1 MNTSSICHKFDDLQ
15 TLLAKINVK
24 LNVTGITKTRLNKST
39 IRNTNIDLC
48 DYSFEHTPIEEN
60 CGGALFY

>member
-1 MNTSSICHKFDDLQ
+1 MNTSSICRKFYDLQ

-24 LNVTGITKTRLNKST
+24 LNVTGITKTRLNKTT
-39 IRNTNIDLC
+39 IRNTNIDLS
-48 DYSFEHTPIEEN
+48 DYSFEHTPIEAN